1 MAKIKTENEYNAAI
15 KRIEKL
21 APMFDD
27 NSPMSDPNLIEYQLL
42 SDLVEEYEEEHYP
55 IASPTLPNVLR
66 LRMHELGLSKARLS
80 QILGVSSKSIA
91 NYISGKTEPTL
102 KVGREMSK
110 KLGIDAR
117 VVLGV

>member
-1 MAKIKTENEYNAAI
+1 MARIKTENEYNAAV
-15 KRIEKL
+15 KRIEEL
-21 APMFDD
+21 APLFDD
-27 NSPMSDPNLIEYQLL
+27 NSPMTDPNLIEYKLL

-55 IASPTLPNVLR
+55 IASPSLASVLK
-66 LRMHELGLSKARLS
+66 LRMHEMGLTKSTLS
-80 QILGVSSKSIA
+80 QLLGVSSTSIG
-91 NYISGKTEPTL
+91 NYISGKSEPTL